1 MSVRATIISQLEE
14 IRRASE
20 QSPLPPRGKPP
31 LKGKVLPPLT
41 DELAMLDSGLDSL
54 GIAVLVTR
62 LEDTLGVDPFTDS
75 DITSPPVTLG
85 DFIQL
90 YEHASQSR

>member
-1 MSVRATIISQLEE
+1 
-14 IRRASE
+14 
-20 QSPLPPRGKPP
+20 
-31 LKGKVLPPLT
+31 
-41 DELAMLDSGLDSL
+41 MLDSGLDSL
-54 GIAVLVTR
+54 GIAILVTR
-62 LEDTLGVDPFTDS
+62 LEDTLGLDPFTDS